1 MIASMPRN
9 EPASPGRPAVPPRSM
24 LNIANIL
31 TGLRIVAIPLVVL
44 LFFLPYEWAGMAA
57 GLTFAAAGITDS
69 LDGYFARKYGLITP
83 LGAFLDPVADKLIV
97 AVALVLIVSRNPAWW
112 MTLTAAVIIGREIAI
127 SALREW
133 MAEIGARRKV
143 AVSTMGKFKT
153 ILQVVG
159 LSMLLYRE
167 DILFLPIYELG
178 VVLTVLAA
186 VLTLWSMV
194 VYLRA
199 AWPDLTA
206 RGEGA

>member
-1 MIASMPRN
+1 M
-9 EPASPGRPAVPPRSM
+9 PPRSL

-31 TGLRIVAIPLVVL
+31 TGLRIVAIPLVVV
-44 LFFLPYEWAGMAA
+44 LFFLPYEWSGIAA

-69 LDGYFARKYGLITP
+69 LDGYYARKYGLITP

-97 AVALVLIVSRNPAWW
+97 AVALVLIVSRNPTWW
-112 MTLTAAVIIGREIAI
+112 MTITAAVIIGREIAI

-143 AVSTMGKFKT
+143 AVSALGKFKT

-167 DILFLPIYELG
+167 NILFLPIYELG
-178 VVLTVLAA
+178 VILTVLAA

-194 VYLRA
+194 AYLRA

-206 RGEGA
+206 SGEGA